1 LAEEEYERFAAR
13 RREALEAQGEADW
26 LRLLDAE
33 MKELPKPKKPK
44 PPKP

>member
-13 RREALEAQGEADW
+13 RREALEAQGEADL